1 MRVMSNLRTD
11 HDVDARWVNI
21 EYLNGGEEAI
31 PSISVFSRGIR
42 YCEMGIR
49 THTYAYLE
57 PIEVK
62 A

>member
-1 MRVMSNLRTD
+1 MSNLRTD
-11 HDVDARWVNI
+11 HTVCMMSMG

-31 PSISVFSRGIR
+31 PSISVFSSGIR

-49 THTYAYLE
+49 IHTYAYLE